1 MLQTW
6 KNLSFSSGS
15 FNNNSTWSTK
25 LDSGNSTSAKD
36 GWKKKKLKITSC
48 NLGRKKKNNRRET
61 MTRLLAYRAL
71 VFLLKDLTCAA
82 QVDTRALILFRCI
95 SMVSLSVICS
105 VRHNSRTTWNKILL
119 IKKKTLTKSN
129 YSRDSPGLETGLIK
143 QGSKQSAHHISLIT
157 VTITKNNTAT
167 QDWPVVHVWE
177 GFQKMIRYQY
187 YTWL

>member
-1 MLQTW
+1 MSLTAHDVTNLEEPVLLFRILQQQFNLIHKVGLW
-6 KNLSFSSGS
+6 KLNICKRRLE
-15 FNNNSTWSTK
+15 
-25 LDSGNSTSAKD
+25 
-36 GWKKKKLKITSC
+36 KKKKLKITSC

-119 IKKKTLTKSN
+119 IKKNINKVQLQQ
-129 YSRDSPGLETGLIK
+129 GL
-143 QGSKQSAHHISLIT
+143 S
-157 VTITKNNTAT
+157 
-167 QDWPVVHVWE
+167 
-177 GFQKMIRYQY
+177 
-187 YTWL
+187 WLRNRPD

>member
-48 NLGRKKKNNRRET
+48 NLGRKNNNNRRET

-119 IKKKTLTKSN
+119 IKKTLTKSN

>member
-36 GWKKKKLKITSC
+36 GWKTKLKITSC
-48 NLGRKKKNNRRET
+48 NLGRKNNNNWREN
-61 MTRLLAYRAL
+61 MTRLLAYIAL
-71 VFLLKDLTCAA
+71 VFLLKDLTCAV

-119 IKKKTLTKSN
+119 IKKTLTKSN
-129 YSRDSPGLETGLIK
+129 YSRDSPGLE
-143 QGSKQSAHHISLIT
+143 QA
-157 VTITKNNTAT
+157 
-167 QDWPVVHVWE
+167 
-177 GFQKMIRYQY
+177 
-187 YTWL
+187 WLNKAANSQHTTFPWLL

>member
-1 MLQTW
+1 MCIIYSVSL
-6 KNLSFSSGS
+6 LLDRIHEFD
-15 FNNNSTWSTK
+15 STWCYKPGRTCPSLQDPSTTIQPDPQSWTLETQHLQK
-25 LDSGNSTSAKD
+25 TAG
-36 GWKKKKLKITSC
+36 KKKKLKITSC

-119 IKKKTLTKSN
+119 IKKKNINKVQLQQ
-129 YSRDSPGLETGLIK
+129 GL
-143 QGSKQSAHHISLIT
+143 S
-157 VTITKNNTAT
+157 
-167 QDWPVVHVWE
+167 
-177 GFQKMIRYQY
+177 
-187 YTWL
+187 WLRNRPD